1 MCKYSMARVQ
11 LRACNVSSFGFPA
24 FLTFL
29 SPFGRLGWRIR
40 TLQYYTQY
48 TSNLIFFPR
57 GVWSFGKIG
66 RPYDTF
72 LTVAGVRAL
81 HDLHCAHSS
90 DCQVIIVA
98 PPDLNKTPHLQER
111 NYITGISLV
120 PFRTLCGPL
129 YSRAW
134 WTPQIKV
141 RLKRNL
147 LSATSHAVWK
157 G

>member
-1 MCKYSMARVQ
+1 MQCIIFWIS
-11 LRACNVSSFGFPA
+11 CFPD
-24 FLTFL
+24 FPITFRKAGL
-29 SPFGRLGWRIR
+29 ADTHFTILYAIYQQSD
-40 TLQYYTQY
+40 
-48 TSNLIFFPR
+48 FFPR
-57 GVWSFGKIG
+57 GVWSFGNIG